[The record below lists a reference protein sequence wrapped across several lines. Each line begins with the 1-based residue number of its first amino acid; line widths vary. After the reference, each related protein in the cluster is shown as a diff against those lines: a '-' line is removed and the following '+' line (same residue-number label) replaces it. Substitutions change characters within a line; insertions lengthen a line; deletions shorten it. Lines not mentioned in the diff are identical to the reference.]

1 MMVEKHLLVILEKIL
16 EFTWEVTL
24 IILKL
29 ILLMLV
35 NILGLKLKVIRA
47 ILGKKVI
54 MPKTSQSHLHLN
66 TSNLQMVAK
75 HLHQTQLQ
83 SDLLSKEKSVLVNG
97 STVLM
102 VALALLML

>member
-1 MMVEKHLLVILEKIL
+1 MELEEVLRVLLFV
-16 EFTWEVTL
+16 V
-24 IILKL
+24 
-29 ILLMLV
+29 LME
-35 NILGLKLKVIRA
+35 IRV
-47 ILGKKVI
+47 K